1 MKKIFSLLLALL
13 LVAGMAVPAYAD
25 VNQSRAVI
33 GADLSD
39 EQVEAVYGMFGIR
52 RGDAI
57 ELKMTNAEERT
68 YLEGYVDNSLIGTRS
83 ISCVYVELLPEGSG
97 MSVTTSNINWCTGE
111 MYISALATAGI
122 TDANIV
128 VAAPF
133 EVSGTAA
140 LSGVYKAYEDMTGK
154 KLDDLAKLVS
164 TQELTVTGELAAQI
178 GAMDSTAIVNELKLM
193 LDVTQTMSDDE
204 IRAEIREIASRYNV
218 NLTNTQV
225 EQLLSLCRSL
235 EGLDADS
242 LKARVQEVQNT
253 LQKVSDAK
261 TKVVGFVQGVKK
273 VVDSISGFF
282 DKIKDAAKQMK
293 EENKHMGTTMRR
305 INDRISLYGNVNRG
319 IKDGDF
325 WQGSYV
331 SIEGSNAV
339 IYGSAQDDYIITRGR
354 VTGFTLLG
362 NGTNV
367 TVGND
372 SMPSLRF
379 LMKLADGKEAQ
390 VDIIY
395 NKVDAFKNAIGVL

>member
-164 TQELTVTGELAAQI
+164 TQELTITGELAAEI
-178 GAMDSTAIVNELKLM
+178 GSMDSTAIVNELKMM

-225 EQLLSLCRSL
+225 EQLLTLCRSL
-235 EGLDADS
+235 EGLDAES
-242 LKARVQEVQNT
+242 LKARVQDVQNT
-253 LQKVSDAK
+253 LQKVSEAK

-273 VVDSISGFF
+273 VVDSVSSFF
-282 DKIKDAAKQMK
+282 DKIKDIMA
-293 EENKHMGTTMRR
+293 
-305 INDRISLYGNVNRG
+305 
-319 IKDGDF
+319 
-325 WQGSYV
+325 
-331 SIEGSNAV
+331 
-339 IYGSAQDDYIITRGR
+339 
-354 VTGFTLLG
+354 
-362 NGTNV
+362 
-367 TVGND
+367 
-372 SMPSLRF
+372 RF
-379 LMKLADGKEAQ
+379 
-390 VDIIY
+390 
-395 NKVDAFKNAIGVL
+395 

>member
-25 VNQSRAVI
+25 VNQSRTVI

-52 RGDAI
+52 RGEAI

-122 TDANIV
+122 TDASII

-178 GAMDSTAIVNELKLM
+178 GAMDSTAIVNELKMM

-204 IRAEIREIASRYNV
+204 IRAEIREIAGRYNV

-235 EGLDADS
+235 EGLDAES
-242 LKARVQEVQNT
+242 LKARVEEVQGT

-261 TKVVGFVQGVKK
+261 TKVVGFVQGVKE
-273 VVDSISGFF
+273 VVESVSGFF
-282 DKIKDAAKQMK
+282 DKI
-293 EENKHMGTTMRR
+293 R
-305 INDRISLYGNVNRG
+305 
-319 IKDGDF
+319 
-325 WQGSYV
+325 
-331 SIEGSNAV
+331 
-339 IYGSAQDDYIITRGR
+339 
-354 VTGFTLLG
+354 
-362 NGTNV
+362 
-367 TVGND
+367 
-372 SMPSLRF
+372 
-379 LMKLADGKEAQ
+379 
-390 VDIIY
+390 DII
-395 NKVDAFKNAIGVL
+395 ARF

>member
-33 GADLSD
+33 GADLD
-39 EQVEAVYGMFGIR
+39 ESQIDDVYGMFGLS
-52 RGDAI
+52 RGQAI

-235 EGLDADS
+235 EGLDAES
-242 LKARVQEVQNT
+242 LKARVQDVQNT

-273 VVDSISGFF
+273 VVDSVSGFF
-282 DKIKDAAKQMK
+282 DKIKDIMA
-293 EENKHMGTTMRR
+293 
-305 INDRISLYGNVNRG
+305 
-319 IKDGDF
+319 
-325 WQGSYV
+325 
-331 SIEGSNAV
+331 
-339 IYGSAQDDYIITRGR
+339 
-354 VTGFTLLG
+354 
-362 NGTNV
+362 
-367 TVGND
+367 
-372 SMPSLRF
+372 RF
-379 LMKLADGKEAQ
+379 
-390 VDIIY
+390 
-395 NKVDAFKNAIGVL
+395 

>member
-52 RGDAI
+52 RGEAI

-83 ISCVYVELLPEGSG
+83 ISCVYVELLPAGSG

-122 TDANIV
+122 TDASIV

-164 TQELTVTGELAAQI
+164 TQELTITGELAAEI
-178 GAMDSTAIVNELKLM
+178 GAMDSTAIVNELKMM

-225 EQLLSLCRSL
+225 EQLLTLCRSL
-235 EGLDADS
+235 EGLDAES
-242 LKARVQEVQNT
+242 LKARVQDVQNT
-253 LQKVSDAK
+253 LQKVSEAK

-273 VVDSISGFF
+273 VVESVSSFF
-282 DKIKDAAKQMK
+282 DKIKDIMA
-293 EENKHMGTTMRR
+293 
-305 INDRISLYGNVNRG
+305 
-319 IKDGDF
+319 
-325 WQGSYV
+325 
-331 SIEGSNAV
+331 
-339 IYGSAQDDYIITRGR
+339 
-354 VTGFTLLG
+354 
-362 NGTNV
+362 
-367 TVGND
+367 
-372 SMPSLRF
+372 RF
-379 LMKLADGKEAQ
+379 
-390 VDIIY
+390 
-395 NKVDAFKNAIGVL
+395 